1 MLSLLLLKYKKTMS
15 NRHILDE
22 LNKMLAYQESFI
34 SFYDESIRNLSQYNN
49 NLLMFHI
56 QIENLEDNNILN
68 IQNNI
73 DKLESWLKDLYVNI
87 YKMSDIIHSKN
98 EYLKNNVIGFLP
110 QIKDKIKS
118 NCNKVLFDKTLFS
131 TCIDMYIKSV
141 SQLEKILI
149 NQYKIKQHMFTL
161 QIAFFECKKTM
172 SEAKINLYNNIKDKL
187 LNLELLYKNDLVDE
201 NEKAMIEF
209 EKYMIDIDKNEKAMI
224 EFEKYMIDIDLP
236 DNNNAINEIK
246 AYLTLSK
253 TDSKINKLANDVRKC
268 KWIIQE
274 MKNNILDNLSTYEES
289 NNLIKQ
295 QICNLLSDLPVINH

>member
-1 MLSLLLLKYKKTMS
+1 MS
-15 NRHILDE
+15 NGHISDE

-49 NLLMFHI
+49 NFLMFHI
-56 QIENLEDNNILN
+56 QIENLEDNNIVN

-73 DKLESWLKDLYVNI
+73 DKLESCLKDLYVNI
-87 YKMSDIIHSKN
+87 YKMSDMIYSKN

-110 QIKDKIKS
+110 KIKDKIKS

-131 TCIDMYIKSV
+131 KCIEIYKESV

-172 SEAKINLYNNIKDKL
+172 SEAKINLYNNTKDKL

-201 NEKAMIEF
+201 
-209 EKYMIDIDKNEKAMI
+209 NEKAMI

>member
-1 MLSLLLLKYKKTMS
+1 MS
-15 NRHILDE
+15 NGHISDE

-34 SFYDESIRNLSQYNN
+34 SFFDESIQNLSQYNN

-56 QIENLEDNNILN
+56 QIENLEDNNIIN

-87 YKMSDIIHSKN
+87 YKMNDTIHSNN

-110 QIKDKIKS
+110 KIKDKIKS

-131 TCIDMYIKSV
+131 TCIDMYKKSV

-161 QIAFFECKKTM
+161 QIAFFECKNTM
-172 SEAKINLYNNIKDKL
+172 SEAKINLYNNT
-187 LNLELLYKNDLVDE
+187 KNK
-201 NEKAMIEF
+201 KAML
-209 EKYMIDIDKNEKAMI
+209 

-236 DNNNAINEIK
+236 DNNNAINMIETYI
-246 AYLTLSK
+246 TLSK
-253 TDSKINKLANDVRKC
+253 TDSKINKLANDVCKC

-274 MKNNILDNLSTYEES
+274 MKNNILDNISTYEQYD
-289 NNLIKQ
+289 NLIKQ
-295 QICNLLSDLPVINH
+295 QITNLLSDLPVINH

>member
-187 LNLELLYKNDLVDE
+187 LNLELLYKNDPVD
-201 NEKAMIEF
+201 N
-209 EKYMIDIDKNEKAMI
+209 NEKAMI

-246 AYLTLSK
+246 AYLILSK

-289 NNLIKQ
+289 NKLIKQ
-295 QICNLLSDLPVINH
+295 QITNLLSDLPVINH

>member
-1 MLSLLLLKYKKTMS
+1 MS

-187 LNLELLYKNDLVDE
+187 LNLELLYKNDPVD
-201 NEKAMIEF
+201 N
-209 EKYMIDIDKNEKAMI
+209 NEKAMI

-246 AYLTLSK
+246 AYLILSK

-289 NNLIKQ
+289 NKLIKQ
-295 QICNLLSDLPVINH
+295 QITNLLSDLPVINH

>member
-1 MLSLLLLKYKKTMS
+1 MS
-15 NRHILDE
+15 NRHISDE

-49 NLLMFHI
+49 NFLMFHI
-56 QIENLEDNNILN
+56 QIENLEDNNIVN

-73 DKLESWLKDLYVNI
+73 DKLESCLKDLYVNI
-87 YKMSDIIHSKN
+87 YKMSNLIHSKN
-98 EYLKNNVIGFLP
+98 EYFKNNVIGFLP

-118 NCNKVLFDKTLFS
+118 NCNKDLFDKTLFS
-131 TCIDMYIKSV
+131 KCIEIYKESV

-149 NQYKIKQHMFTL
+149 NQYKIKQHMFSL

-172 SEAKINLYNNIKDKL
+172 SEAKINLYNNTKDKL

-209 EKYMIDIDKNEKAMI
+209 EKYMIDIDMDMDITDNNEKAMI
-224 EFEKYMIDIDLP
+224 EFEKYMIDIDIDLP

-246 AYLTLSK
+246 SYLTLSK

-295 QICNLLSDLPVINH
+295 QITNLLSDLPVINH